1 MKTCKNKS
9 IEELKDICKDLQD
22 KLNQVQSFTINNINT
37 INNNI
42 VVTAGLNKDLK
53 NFGFENMDALPVSLV
68 RDLFMDLKFRDLLEN
83 LHCDPDYPENHNIR
97 IKSIKRNVMEVY
109 RNDKWDIVSF
119 VNGLNELLLQGH
131 RIFKH
136 FYKKNKE
143 VVLEDMSE
151 QELSEILCNLDDIE
165 NMNKSALKPLHEELQ
180 FMLESFKHKTNN
192 EVNVNLCNQT
202 DLSHVIL

>member
-136 FYKKNKE
+136 FY
-143 VVLEDMSE
+143 
-151 QELSEILCNLDDIE
+151 NLI
-165 NMNKSALKPLHEELQ
+165 N
-180 FMLESFKHKTNN
+180 T
-192 EVNVNLCNQT
+192 
-202 DLSHVIL
+202 